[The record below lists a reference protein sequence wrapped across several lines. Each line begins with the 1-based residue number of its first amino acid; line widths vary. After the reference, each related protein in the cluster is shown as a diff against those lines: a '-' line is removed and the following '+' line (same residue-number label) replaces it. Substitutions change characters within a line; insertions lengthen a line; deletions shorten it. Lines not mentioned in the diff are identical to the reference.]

1 MEFVFFIS
9 LSAVLSEVQNK
20 QHNGAGERNQRGQ
33 QHQSSTLLLPCP
45 SPQGTLSGF
54 GSGNTLLSMKASP
67 DRSHIL
73 RSLPPQNHIGY
84 N

>member
-9 LSAVLSEVQNK
+9 LSAVLSEAQNK
-20 QHNGAGERNQRGQ
+20 QHNGAGERNQPVR

-45 SPQGTLSGF
+45 TPQGTLSGF
-54 GSGNTLLSMKASP
+54 ESGNTLLNTKASP